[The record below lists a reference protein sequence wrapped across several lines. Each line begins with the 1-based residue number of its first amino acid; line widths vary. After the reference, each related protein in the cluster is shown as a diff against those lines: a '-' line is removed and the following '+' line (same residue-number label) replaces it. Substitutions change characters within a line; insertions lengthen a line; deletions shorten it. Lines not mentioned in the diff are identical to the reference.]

1 MRHSL
6 VLVLAGAL
14 SLVGRMAA
22 AVPPLIQPPTPF
34 ASGIGG
40 PEGLAFGTDGSLF
53 VGTDA
58 GDILRVASDGT
69 HTLVASLG
77 DSLAG
82 VTVLKD
88 GHILAC
94 AFGANRIWS
103 VDPASGAS
111 TVYANVDSPNFV
123 VQTRRG
129 QVITSSTFTGSL
141 VDVTGGAH
149 VVLAS
154 GLPFPNGLAL
164 RGHDLY
170 MADTAQGQVK
180 RFPFI
185 SPGQLGAPV
194 TYASGL
200 TFADGIAFDRSGNL
214 FVVGFDTFW
223 VVDAKTQTTQVL
235 SNDPLL
241 DWPSNIAFGRTP
253 LFGRQTMYLANYGP
267 GLGDGTTIVTVL
279 TNHRGAK
286 LIR

>member
-1 MRHSL
+1 
-6 VLVLAGAL
+6 
-14 SLVGRMAA
+14 MAV
-22 AVPPLIQPPTPF
+22 AVPPLIQPPLPF

-40 PEGLAFGTDGSLF
+40 PEGLAFGADGSLY
-53 VGTDA
+53 VGTEA
-58 GDILRVASDGT
+58 GDIRRVAPDGT

-77 DSLAG
+77 DRLAG
-82 VTVLKD
+82 ITVAKD
-88 GHILAC
+88 GHVLAC

-103 VDPASGAS
+103 VDPATGMG
-111 TVYANVDSPNFV
+111 TVYANVQSPNFV

-129 QVITSSTFTGSL
+129 QVIASSTFTGSL

-154 GLPFPNGLAL
+154 GFPFPNGMAL

-170 MADTAQGQVK
+170 LADTALGQVE
-180 RFPFI
+180 RIPFT
-185 SPGQLGAPV
+185 SPGTLGAPV
-194 TYASGL
+194 PYASGL

-214 FVVGFDTFW
+214 FVVGFDTLW

-241 DWPSNIAFGRTP
+241 DWPSNIAFGRKS
-253 LFGRQTMYLANYGP
+253 LFGRQAMYLANYGP
-267 GLGDGTTIVTVL
+267 GLGDGTTIVEVP